1 MELMKAD
8 AKRTRQGHSRWVY
21 VLPILHLCACLIV
34 VFAMLIPSISFLG
47 IVEEFILL
55 ADLPI
60 SIVSYALAF
69 HYSWLAEAW
78 LFVAGTAWW
87 YLLGRAA
94 EFVIDTRRN
103 LRD

>member
-1 MELMKAD
+1 MKGA
-8 AKRTRQGHSRWVY
+8 AKRTLQGRSRWVY

-34 VFAMLIPSISFLG
+34 VIAMLIPSVSFLG
-47 IVEEFILL
+47 VIEEFILL
-55 ADLPI
+55 GDLPI

-69 HYSWLAEAW
+69 HYSWLATAW
-78 LFVAGTAWW
+78 LFVVGTLWW